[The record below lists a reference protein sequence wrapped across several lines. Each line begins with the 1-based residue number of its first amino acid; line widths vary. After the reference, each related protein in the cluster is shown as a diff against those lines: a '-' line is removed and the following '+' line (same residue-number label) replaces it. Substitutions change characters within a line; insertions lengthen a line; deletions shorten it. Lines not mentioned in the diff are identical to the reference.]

1 MARTYEQ
8 IRQLTIR
15 QTGMRW
21 VTGTADAGGS
31 RNVLRDAVLA
41 RYGDDYWNGHHVL
54 LTSGSP
60 TYTELYIHDF
70 LQADGDVRFRPSLAS
85 GSSPNTLTYELLP
98 FSATDILYSVQDAI
112 QELYDMGFLSRD
124 FWMPMIAGSPI
135 YNADWGY
142 WTGATAVDGWTAT
155 TTTIARERASGNLA
169 LSETSLLMG
178 TAAGNVALDAR
189 YARYLA
195 DFKGQTMTFYCWV
208 RTSATSNAR
217 IALYDGST
225 VNYSAYHGG
234 DGDWELL
241 HVELSTNETD
251 TDLVPR
257 LYTAK
262 TDNAYFNMPFIQ
274 GGERVLTYPFNHNIM
289 PDGPYE
295 IIESDVGIE
304 RDEIASG
311 RGLAQVRQS
320 KPARHVTQ
328 YKIAKHH
335 DEDATTQIAI
345 LDVSLSRFPP
355 RDGRLLWLRGDGPL
369 TVPSTALS
377 TSNMEVTE
385 GESMLLATKSAIN
398 LIQQASS
405 GAPSSAQ
412 RVYEAKI
419 ASLHRQFAELA
430 AGAGEARDSAIYSV
444 GW

>member
-1 MARTYEQ
+1 MAQTFEKVRH
-8 IRQLTIR
+8 LTIR

-21 VTGTADAGGS
+21 TTGTADTGGS
-31 RNVLRDAVLA
+31 RNALRDAVLT
-41 RYGDDYWNGHHVL
+41 RYGADYWNGHHVL
-54 LTSGSP
+54 LTSGTP
-60 TYTELYIHDF
+60 TYTELYVHDF
-70 LQADGDVRFRPSLAS
+70 LQADGDVRFRPDLVS
-85 GSSPNTLTYELLP
+85 GSTPDTLTYELLP
-98 FSATDILYSVQDAI
+98 FSGTDILYSVQEAI
-112 QELYDMGFLSRD
+112 YELYDMGLLSRD
-124 FWMPMIAGSPI
+124 FWMPMIAGSPL

-178 TAAGNVALDAR
+178 TLAGNVALDAR
-189 YARYLA
+189 YTRYLA

-208 RTSATSNAR
+208 RTSAASNAR
-217 IALYDGST
+217 IALYDGSS

-234 DGDWELL
+234 GGDWELL
-241 HVELSTNETD
+241 HVELSTNTTD

-257 LYTAK
+257 LYTAT

-274 GGERVLTYPFNHNIM
+274 GGQRVLTYPFAHNIM
-289 PDGPYE
+289 PDGPHE
-295 IIESDVGIE
+295 IIESSVGIE
-304 RDEIASG
+304 QDEIAAG

-320 KPARHVTQ
+320 QPARHVTQ
-328 YKIAKHH
+328 YKIVKHH

-377 TSNMEVTE
+377 TVNLEVTE
-385 GESMLLATKSAIN
+385 SESLLLATKSAIN
-398 LIQQASS
+398 LIQMASS

-412 RVYEAKI
+412 RVYRERLT
-419 ASLHRQFAELA
+419 SLQRQLAELA
-430 AGAGEARDSAIYSV
+430 AGAGEARDSATYSM